1 MNGRRYCAPWFTVVR
16 ATQEVANR
24 RDDNPETLSRWLIDE
39 AGGGGG
45 EMLAIGWA
53 APLEFQ

>member
-1 MNGRRYCAPWFTVVR
+1 MVMTRWRIPVPGRAHELSNWRG
-16 ATQEVANR
+16 
-24 RDDNPETLSRWLIDE
+24 DNPETLSRWLIDE

-45 EMLAIGWA
+45 GGEMLAIGWA

>member
-1 MNGRRYCAPWFTVVR
+1 MVMTRWRIPVPGRAHEPSNWRG
-16 ATQEVANR
+16 
-24 RDDNPETLSRWLIDE
+24 DNPETLSRWLIDK
-39 AGGGGG
+39 AGGGGW